1 MEVELIPVDPAQN
14 YTVFVTTPVEAALR
28 PRVAAALMKRQNP
41 PAEQVAFVSDQGTM
55 PRMEMMGGEFCGN
68 ASRSFG
74 MLTAMRSGLEKGSVT
89 VAVSGCSHP
98 LTVEVDLSA
107 HTACVEMPLQKTLHQ
122 LTVAGRPLPLLA
134 FEGLCHAVVEAPP
147 DAELAQQIINK
158 VEESFVTDA
167 IGVIFLQRDPLY
179 ITPVVY
185 VPATGSTVWEHSCG
199 SGSLAAALWLA
210 TQQPHNGL
218 RRFSFRQPGGLL
230 EIELEMKDGR
240 VTAARLGGPV
250 TIGQPQTA
258 NIAL

>member
-14 YTVFVTTPVEAALR
+14 YTIFVTTPIEPALR
-28 PRVAAALMKRQNP
+28 PKVAAALMKRQDP
-41 PAEQVAFVSDQGTM
+41 PAEQVAFISADSHL

-74 MLTAMRSGLEKGSVT
+74 MLTAMERGLEKGSVT
-89 VAVSGCSHP
+89 VSVSGCTQP
-98 LTVEVDLSA
+98 LTVDVDLSA
-107 HTACVEMPLQKTLHQ
+107 NIARVEMPLQKTLHQ
-122 LTVAGRPLPLLA
+122 LKAAGRSLPILA

-158 VEESFVTDA
+158 IEDSFSTDA
-167 IGVIFLQRDPLY
+167 IGVIFLQRNPLY

-199 SGSLAAALWLA
+199 SGSLAAALWMA
-210 TQQPHNGL
+210 MQQPHNGL
-218 RRFSFRQPGGLL
+218 KRFSFQQPGGLL

-250 TIGQPQTA
+250 TIGQKKC
-258 NIAL
+258 IHMEL